1 MSWLD
6 DLVRAGAGKLG
17 KAIDVVG
24 SSVGSLN
31 PNQSFGNNPWIDV
44 SSTLQNWAGN
54 PNSTLK
60 SAIVKPA
67 RASDTPAG
75 YYPPG
80 DEPTDNGQ
88 ILGLQTDSEI
98 NWNGTPTVKTNNPN
112 PNPNPNPGTGID
124 LDAVM
129 RARRARNEGSIN
141 SFLDNARGL
150 RDEVF
155 GLTQKKRGQYEDLF
169 RQGDQEITQ
178 TFEGE
183 KGNARRT
190 FNDLTSTEGNRARAL
205 GLGGSAT
212 DYAASR
218 RSEALGRQLG
228 DVNTNA
234 SNNRMENKRTRDTRF
249 DQADAW
255 DRQATND
262 FNTAAGKAQDA
273 RNSLLD
279 TEENTV
285 LGWLGNILQNQLSLN
300 ALKSGINSE
309 TVNPYAVD
317 TSKLTSFLNPTLTGA
332 GATSAGQTEDGV
344 NINDPR
350 AIALMRNP
358 KYSYSGLY
366 GNIS

>member
-6 DLVRAGAGKLG
+6 DIANSVRNTAGKAVYYGQQNNLPELKISEG
-17 KAIDVVG
+17 LSWLANKIAPKA
-24 SSVGSLN
+24 
-31 PNQSFGNNPWIDV
+31 
-44 SSTLQNWAGN
+44 
-54 PNSTLK
+54 
-60 SAIVKPA
+60 SAMEFTV
-67 RASDTPAG
+67 
-75 YYPPG
+75 PP
-80 DEPTDNGQ
+80 EATKLPGQ
-88 ILGLQTDSEI
+88 IFPVI
-98 NWNGTPTVKTNNPN
+98 NPTYGPNPDERITTPTPTGGDGGGNPN
-112 PNPNPNPGTGID
+112 PNPNPGGTGID

-155 GLTQKKRGQYEDLF
+155 GLTQKKRGQYEDLYK
-169 RQGDQEITQ
+169 QGDQDITQ

-190 FNDLTSTEGNRARAL
+190 FQDLVSTEGNRARAL

-234 SNNRMENKRTRDTRF
+234 SNNRMENKRTRDARF

-255 DRQATND
+255 DRQASND
-262 FNTAAGKAQDA
+262 YNTAVGRAQDA

-300 ALKSGINSE
+300 AMKSGINSE

-317 TSKLTSFLNPTLTGA
+317 TSKLTNFLNPTLTGA
-332 GATSAGQTEDGV
+332 GATGAGQTEDGV

-366 GNIS
+366 GRLG